1 MREQMVSG
9 LSGAI
14 RLHYQARDV
23 YVVLGGKGR
32 VRALVDGEPVGTIDV
47 DGYRL
52 YTAVNGGPRVRE
64 GLLELRFP
72 PGIAAYSFTFG

>member
-9 LSGAI
+9 LGGAI

-23 YVVLGGKGR
+23 YIVLGGKGR
-32 VRALVDGEPVGTIDV
+32 VQTLVDGEPVGGIDV
-47 DGYRL
+47 NGYRL
-52 YTAVNGGPRVRE
+52 YTAVHSGRQIHE